1 MIHIIVRSARPAA
14 VKGVKEGDWTVNK
27 VGLRGE

>member
-27 VGLRGE
+27 VGLRCE